1 MFSITGELSFLIEKH
16 LHIFLVSGHLSPNF
30 SLSIQPNFIIIIVI
44 AFVPSLQ
51 GNVGCVQF
59 IIIFFNLKCSIYLL
73 ISSSIGFNEDFFEI
87 TLLTPNSP
95 PEEDGGINALHS
107 STFPAKSTS
116 IKGSLASPIISCLE
130 KRSKS

>member
-1 MFSITGELSFLIEKH
+1 MFSLL
-16 LHIFLVSGHLSPNF
+16 L
-30 SLSIQPNFIIIIVI
+30 
-44 AFVPSLQ
+44 
-51 GNVGCVQF
+51 
-59 IIIFFNLKCSIYLL
+59 FFNLKFSIYLFD
-73 ISSSIGFNEDFFEI
+73 IKFNRPRFYEV

-95 PEEDGGINALHS
+95 PEEDGGISALHS